1 MLVSRRT
8 FGRAL
13 LATVITVTVVAGLGE
28 PAGAVPVCD
37 IAQFPAFQAA
47 QSGLR
52 FSCLF
57 ANGGSAATNE
67 VSGTFTFHDFQ
78 NAEYHQ
84 GAART
89 VTVTTAAI
97 AGSGAITAS
106 AGHFGA
112 GDLNHPVSGTGVPA
126 RAFIKAVTA
135 TTITLNIAHLA
146 IPVNTV
152 LKIENSDARTVD
164 NIVTVAG
171 STTVTSAT
179 ANFKTSDIG
188 KSILASTLAPGST
201 ITAVA
206 TPTGGTSATVSL
218 GALASTGTGYPVGC
232 NPNPPLPT
240 CNPPVATIGHTQAQ
254 STTRSVTD
262 ATNTTTTI
270 TSAAAVWR
278 TGDIGL
284 KVSGVGIPA
293 TAYIV
298 SFAGNVATI
307 GGGTMT
313 ASATPKN
320 IVVGQPGA
328 TAPTDGSAVVQMI
341 SEFDLNP
348 AQAGGSNNCG
358 SAIPES
364 FVQQGTWRNP
374 GSYLTAGVL
383 GSQPA
388 AGQSIAQIAFTS
400 SVLTVGVY
408 IQLMPA
414 GVVGDPQAAA
424 HYDLVFPF
432 LAASYAMCPPPNA
445 VKMAL
450 SVQLLP
456 ASSSQGLLAAGIG
469 RPYSLHVRSL
479 TANSVGIKT
488 ATLKSNTATLPKNWT
503 IAKSCTIPAANAAI
517 SFSCGYP

>member
-1 MLVSRRT
+1 MITLSVVS
-8 FGRAL
+8 
-13 LATVITVTVVAGLGE
+13 GLGR

-37 IAQFPAFQAA
+37 IAQFPSVQAA

-57 ANGGSAATNE
+57 ANGGSAGTNE
-67 VSGTFTFHDFQ
+67 VSGAFTFHDFQ

-89 VTVTTAAI
+89 VKVTTAAI
-97 AGSGAITAS
+97 AGSGAIAAT
-106 AGHFGA
+106 AGHFVA
-112 GDLNHPVSGTGVPA
+112 EDLNHPVSGTGVPA
-126 RAFIKAVTA
+126 RAFIKAMTA

-146 IPVNTV
+146 IPLNTV
-152 LKIENSDARTVD
+152 LMVENSDARTVD
-164 NIVTVAG
+164 NIVTVAA

-188 KSILASTLAPGST
+188 KSILASTLANGST

-206 TPTGGTSATVSL
+206 TPAGGTSATVSA
-218 GALASTGTGYPVGC
+218 GALASTAAGYPVGC
-232 NPNPPLPT
+232 TTAPPLPT

-254 STTRSVTD
+254 STTRSVAD

-278 TGDIGL
+278 VGDVGL
-284 KVSGVGIPA
+284 KVAGVGIPA
-293 TAYIV
+293 TAYIA
-298 SFAGNVATI
+298 SFVGNVATI
-307 GGGTMT
+307 AGGPMT
-313 ASATPKN
+313 ANIMAKN
-320 IVVGQPGA
+320 IVIGEPGA
-328 TAPTDGSAVVQMI
+328 TAPSDASAVVQMM
-341 SEFDLNP
+341 SMFDLNP
-348 AQAGGSNNCG
+348 AFAGGTGNCVSG
-358 SAIPES
+358 IPET

-383 GSQPA
+383 GGQPA
-388 AGQSIAQIAFTS
+388 AGQSIAQIVFTS
-400 SVLTVGVY
+400 SVVSVGAY
-408 IQLMPA
+408 IQAMPA
-414 GVVGDPQAAA
+414 GVVGDPQTGL

-469 RPYSLHVRSL
+469 RPYSPQVRSL
-479 TANSVGIKT
+479 IANSVGIKT
-488 ATLKSNTATLPKNWT
+488 ATFKSNTATVPKDWS
-503 IAKSCTIPAANAAI
+503 IAKSCTIPVANAPVA
-517 SFSCGYP
+517 FSCGYP